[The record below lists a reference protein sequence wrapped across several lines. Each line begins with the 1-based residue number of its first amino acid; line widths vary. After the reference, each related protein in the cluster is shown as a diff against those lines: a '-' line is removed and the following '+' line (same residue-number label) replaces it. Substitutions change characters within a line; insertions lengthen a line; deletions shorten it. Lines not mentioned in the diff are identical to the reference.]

1 MSYNQNINKK
11 LQSQL
16 NKLCKDCSLKNR
28 ADKCPYSNKSE
39 CDDYNLLITKTVLT
53 QYPSLDLM
61 KIPAS
66 AYANGLMAHE
76 YVGEPVH
83 YSCVDYVRLPV
94 DFFVNGLKAHGYSGE
109 LRKTKIVTI

>member
-16 NKLCKDCSLKNR
+16 NKLCKDCELKNR
-28 ADKCPYSNKSE
+28 AGKCPYSNKSE

-53 QYPSLDLM
+53 QYPSSDLM

-66 AYANGLMAHE
+66 AYANGLLAHE
-76 YVGEPVH
+76 YVGSLFIIP
-83 YSCVDYVRLPV
+83 CVDYVRLPV

-109 LRKTKIVTI
+109 LRKTRVVKI